1 MTEKLKKALGLVP
14 LTFYGVGT
22 IVGAGIYA
30 IVGVAAGEAGEN
42 MWIAFVLATIAASF
56 SALSYAEMSSTF
68 PKAGAEYVFLRNAF
82 SKKKVISFLTGF
94 FITIHGAATF
104 ATVVLAF
111 AGYFMRFFDISQ
123 ILVAY
128 ILLVVVTLFNVSG
141 IKKSSFVNITLT
153 SAQILGLIML
163 VVAGV
168 TSPDFGKVLQAD
180 ISFGTEIFAA
190 VAIVFYVY
198 TGYEHM
204 ATLAE
209 EAKNPG
215 KNLPLAFIFSLV
227 FTTIIYL
234 LIVFSALALA
244 TPDALA
250 GSESPLAL
258 AGANRFTW
266 LGTVIALAALFAT
279 ANVSLSA
286 SLSVSRMMYGMAASG
301 DLPSILTKLNKQ
313 KSPWMASLI
322 LAIAVGILI
331 PFGEIKFVAS
341 VSALGA
347 LMVFALVNLSVIVL
361 RYKKPDL
368 QRPFRVPLNIGRFP
382 ILPAFGII
390 VSTLLATQFEVTV
403 YLAFG
408 IAVVIGVI
416 AYKFSKG
423 RKGETPEAD
432 KPEDVWGKGGHAH

>member
-1 MTEKLKKALGLVP
+1 MADKLKKALGLVP

-30 IVGVAAGEAGEN
+30 IVGVVAGEAGYN
-42 MWIAFVLATIAASF
+42 MWIAFLLATIAAAF

-68 PKAGAEYVFLRNAF
+68 PKAGAEYIFLQNAF
-82 SKKKVISFLTGF
+82 PKRREISFITGF

-111 AGYFMRFFDISQ
+111 AGYFTRFFDISQ
-123 ILVAY
+123 ILIAY
-128 ILLVVVTLFNVSG
+128 ILVMSVTLFNISG
-141 IKKSSFVNITLT
+141 IKKSSFVNIALT
-153 SAQILGLIML
+153 SAQLLGLIML
-163 VVAGV
+163 VIAGV
-168 TSPDFGKVLQAD
+168 TSPDFGNAFERD
-180 ISFGTEIFAA
+180 MSFGTEIFAT

-215 KNLPLAFIFSLV
+215 KNIPLAFIFSLV
-227 FTTIIYL
+227 FTTVIYL

-244 TPDALA
+244 TPEALA

-258 AGANRFTW
+258 AGAHRFNW

-286 SLSVSRMMYGMAASG
+286 SLSVSRMMYGMAANG
-301 DLPSILTKLNKQ
+301 DLPSALTKLNNQ
-313 KSPWMASLI
+313 KSPWIAAVI
-322 LAIAVGILI
+322 LATGVGILI

-347 LMVFALVNLSVIVL
+347 LMVFALVNLSVIIL

-368 QRPFRVPLNIGRFP
+368 KRPFRTPLAIGKFP
-382 ILPAFGII
+382 ILPACGIL
-390 VSTLLATQFEVTV
+390 VSLLLAIQFEWMV

-408 IAVVIGVI
+408 IAMAIGVI
-416 AYKFSKG
+416 AYKLSKG
-423 RKGETPEAD
+423 KTPEAD
-432 KPEDVWGKGGHAH
+432 KPEDVWGKEGHAH